1 MLVPPVPNSPTPPV
15 ATATILKLVRESLS
29 GISTLASPFSF
40 RATFAFQNKRVSN
53 NSRVICLL
61 PPPPT
66 SLPWAE
72 VFHRLFLHLFSLLFF
87 LVFYRRFYLKKPLP
101 LAHMI
106 SIRH

>member
-15 ATATILKLVRESLS
+15 ATATILKPVRESLS
-29 GISTLASPFSF
+29 GISTFASPFSF

-53 NSRVICLL
+53 NSRVICLPL
-61 PPPPT
+61 P
-66 SLPWAE
+66 LAE

-87 LVFYRRFYLKKPLP
+87 LVFYRPFYLKKPLP